1 MKPPFYPGSKFSGI
15 FAVLF
20 LLFGDFPAH
29 AKREI
34 EGQVFIATKES
45 QNVKLGLV
53 PIWVIGDSEMK
64 NLARQAVELAD
75 AVHIQAEIAAFEKN
89 LSELENT
96 AKKELGEESAQK
108 VIKAA
113 ESERVA
119 TGKILKKLSAYIARG
134 KSLLGKISRQEREI
148 DTREISAKMLI
159 ALLAERESDAD
170 SDADGRFKLVTE
182 TTIGYLVAHGQR
194 IVGENTAFGS
204 SEDLGHYYWVVEL
217 PQRKSQLFLSNNNS
231 NISESEA
238 KLRRLAAQVGGGLGK
253 LAAFPEI
260 SKSTPDAKLAHTGIT
275 QRVFEEELEKVDKL
289 KMERERITAAEQAEK
304 EKQRDAAI
312 AEKERKL
319 KSLADGKLQLDE
331 AGRALL
337 LVPGGSFQMGSREDS
352 NAAVHSVNVSD
363 FFMGETEVTYGE
375 WVFVFG
381 WARANGYSFS
391 NTVTGSSEKH
401 PVTNLS
407 WHDVVKWCNAKSEKE
422 GLMPCYKLRE
432 TPYRQGENDRVTCDW
447 KGSGYRL
454 PTEAEWEKAA
464 RGGLVGRKYPI
475 GDVLSRSDANVEGI
489 GTKQVKEY
497 AANGYG
503 LYDMAGNVI
512 EWCWDWYDREYEKG
526 VENPTGIK
534 SGSNRVLRGGD
545 WGGTAYFALC
555 ASRNSN
561 SPTGSSNIYGFR
573 LARGRLQSSEAG
585 GR

>member
-1 MKPPFYPGSKFSGI
+1 
-15 FAVLF
+15 
-20 LLFGDFPAH
+20 
-29 AKREI
+29 
-34 EGQVFIATKES
+34 
-45 QNVKLGLV
+45 
-53 PIWVIGDSEMK
+53 MK
-64 NLARQAVELAD
+64 NLARQAVELTD
-75 AVHIQAEIAAFEKN
+75 AVHIQAEIATFEKN
-89 LSELENT
+89 LSELENK

-119 TGKILKKLSAYIARG
+119 TGKTLKKLGAYIARG
-134 KSLLGKISRQEREI
+134 KSLLGKPSQQEREI
-148 DTREISAKMLI
+148 NTREISAKMLI
-159 ALLAERESDAD
+159 ALLAERESDTD

-182 TTIGYLVAHGQR
+182 TTAVGYLVAHGQR
-194 IVGENTAFGS
+194 TVGENTAFGS
-204 SEDLGHYYWVVEL
+204 AEDLGHYYWVVEL

-238 KLRRLAAQVGGGLGK
+238 MLRRLAAPVGGGLEK
-253 LAAFPEI
+253 LAAFPET
-260 SKSTPDAKLAHTGIT
+260 SKTTPDAKLTRTSIT
-275 QRVFEEELEKVDKL
+275 QRVFEEESAKADKL
-289 KMERERITAAEQAEK
+289 KMERKRITAAEQAEK
-304 EKQRDAAI
+304 ERERDAAI
-312 AEKERKL
+312 AAKERKL
-319 KSLADGKLQLDE
+319 KALADGKLQLDE
-331 AGRALL
+331 AGRVLL

-352 NAAVHSVNVSD
+352 NAAVHSVNVSG

-391 NTVTGSSEKH
+391 NTGTGSSEKH

-447 KGSGYRL
+447 KASGYRL

-464 RGGLVGRKYPI
+464 RGGLVGRKYPT
-475 GDVLSRSDANVEGI
+475 GDVLSRSDANVEGS
-489 GTKQVKEY
+489 GTKQVKQY

-503 LYDMAGNVI
+503 LSDMAGNVI

-526 VENPTGIK
+526 VEDPTGIN

-545 WGGTAYFALC
+545 WGSTAYFALC

-561 SPTGSSNIYGFR
+561 APTGSSNIYGFR
-573 LARGRLQSSEAG
+573 LARGRLQSGERSN
-585 GR
+585 R